1 MSWDSFADSILALPQ
16 WFKWT
21 IASLGV
27 LLGIPMIL
35 WPERIQRGIRR
46 FWLRQLR
53 LIRKPGYRLFAKVY
67 GWLLFV
73 CGALLMIL
81 LLCGV

>member
-1 MSWDSFADSILALPQ
+1 MSWDSLSDAIWGLPDA
-16 WFKWT
+16 FKWT
-21 IASLGV
+21 VAALGV
-27 LLGIPMIL
+27 LIGLPMIL

-53 LIRKPGYRLFAKVY
+53 LIRKPGYRLFAKIY

-81 LLCGV
+81 LMCGV